1 MKKLTKSFVVL
12 AIMVVALAS
21 TSAVFAQGSG
31 PGTTGVQTGSGYA
44 GNGGRRGDGG
54 SVYGDV
60 YGLKDELLH
69 DYFITAFSV
78 EFDIEEE
85 DLETR
90 LDKGETMAEIALSTG
105 LTLDEFKALVEEI
118 RTAVLDQ
125 AVADGVITQEQAE
138 RIASRAAAMNRFADR
153 DQRADMGRS
162 AGRRGSNQAMSGG
175 AQGLHDGDCIS
186 D

>member
-1 MKKLTKSFVVL
+1 M
-12 AIMVVALAS
+12 
-21 TSAVFAQGSG
+21 
-31 PGTTGVQTGSGYA
+31 
-44 GNGGRRGDGG
+44 
-54 SVYGDV
+54 
-60 YGLKDELLH
+60 LH
-69 DYFITAFSV
+69 DTFITAFSV
-78 EFDIEEE
+78 EFDIDAE
-85 DLETR
+85 DLEAR
-90 LDKGETMAEIALSTG
+90 LDQGETMAEIALSTG